1 MTDDLLA
8 LARKYYQS
16 YVEKDRAGIEAII
29 DDDFH
34 FTSPWDNK
42 ISRTTFFDRCWP
54 NSAVITAFDL
64 INLVGDGEHVFVTYE
79 GKSTHGKPFRNTE
92 IMTIRN
98 GKIIDIEVYFGWLIP
113 HDAPA
118 GGFVDPH
125 ARSRTTGHT
134 EDQAGGRR
142 S

>member
-1 MTDDLLA
+1 MKNDLISI
-8 LARKYYQS
+8 ARKYYQS
-16 YVEKDRAGIEAII
+16 YVEKDRAGIEVII
-29 DDDFH
+29 SDDFR

-42 ISRTTFFDRCWP
+42 INRAVFFERCWP
-54 NSAVITAFDL
+54 NSEVITGFDL
-64 INLVGDGEHVFVTYE
+64 INLVIDGERAFVTYE
-79 GKSTHGKPFRNTE
+79 GQSMHGKPFRNSE

-98 GKIIDIEVYFGWLIP
+98 GKIIEIEVYFGWLIP

-125 ARSRTTGHT
+125 TRSQSTGHA
-134 EDQAGGRR
+134 EDQAGARR